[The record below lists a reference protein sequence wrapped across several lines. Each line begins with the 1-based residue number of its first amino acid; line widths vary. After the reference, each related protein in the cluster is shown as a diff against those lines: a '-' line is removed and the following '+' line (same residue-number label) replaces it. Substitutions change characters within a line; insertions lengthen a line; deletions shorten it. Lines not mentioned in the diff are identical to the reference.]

1 MPQKWHFILLYAFLV
16 VAMSEFIYNSSK
28 LISDKGVHI
37 EVLLPA
43 FVLGVIMRTKHIHDK
58 RDQEIT
64 QIISYVFMFLV
75 GLSMPAFI
83 GKMDMIETVE
93 GAFVQPVLSWGEI
106 AFHVVIVTLLSNL
119 GKMVPVFFYKD
130 RKLSERLA
138 ISIGMF
144 TRGEVGA
151 GIIFIAIGYNIGGPL
166 LAISI
171 LTIVLNLIL
180 TGFFVLIVKK
190 LALKSVEV
198 GDVLDFDENGNPV
211 VNESDV
217 ELVVLEE
224 FKD

>member
-1 MPQKWHFILLYAFLV
+1 
-16 VAMSEFIYNSSK
+16 
-28 LISDKGVHI
+28 
-37 EVLLPA
+37 
-43 FVLGVIMRTKHIHDK
+43 
-58 RDQEIT
+58 
-64 QIISYVFMFLV
+64 MFLV

-83 GKMDMIETVE
+83 GKMDVIETVE

-211 VNESDV
+211 VDESDV

>member
-1 MPQKWHFILLYAFLV
+1 
-16 VAMSEFIYNSSK
+16 
-28 LISDKGVHI
+28 
-37 EVLLPA
+37 
-43 FVLGVIMRTKHIHDK
+43 
-58 RDQEIT
+58 
-64 QIISYVFMFLV
+64 
-75 GLSMPAFI
+75 
-83 GKMDMIETVE
+83 
-93 GAFVQPVLSWGEI
+93 
-106 AFHVVIVTLLSNL
+106 
-119 GKMVPVFFYKD
+119 MVPVFFYKD

-171 LTIVLNLIL
+171 QTIVLNQIL
-180 TGFFVLIVKK
+180 TGFYVLIVKK

-211 VNESDV
+211 VDESDV

>member
-1 MPQKWHFILLYAFLV
+1 
-16 VAMSEFIYNSSK
+16 
-28 LISDKGVHI
+28 
-37 EVLLPA
+37 
-43 FVLGVIMRTKHIHDK
+43 
-58 RDQEIT
+58 
-64 QIISYVFMFLV
+64 MFLV

-83 GKMDMIETVE
+83 GKMDVIETVE

-151 GIIFIAIGYNIGGPL
+151 GIIFIAIGYNIGGHL

-211 VNESDV
+211 VDESDV